1 MYAIFG
7 HFLPP
12 PLPQYAI
19 WSHCYYKLAFT
30 VYAFCKHPL
39 PPACVRTK
47 WKPPKVTANRKGECQ
62 QEQWDC
68 VHRLLHWGGRV
79 WDCNVHMVYNG
90 MTSPM
95 IEHLTSG
102 NSYFKLWVANVVPYL
117 NLGNSIVP
125 QVPKYIGT
133 YSTNSP
139 LHCDLFHS
147 FNNWLWP
154 ILLLR

>member
-1 MYAIFG
+1 MYIGRCTEGFG
-7 HFLPP
+7 FATTCHE
-12 PLPQYAI
+12 
-19 WSHCYYKLAFT
+19 
-30 VYAFCKHPL
+30 
-39 PPACVRTK
+39 
-47 WKPPKVTANRKGECQ
+47 GE
-62 QEQWDC
+62 
-68 VHRLLHWGGRV
+68 
-79 WDCNVHMVYNG
+79 DCNVRMVYNG

-147 FNNWLWP
+147 FNN
-154 ILLLR
+154 